1 MDTNKNL
8 LYKDASKFIYDI
20 FGRPEYLTSQ
30 IDFTLSDTRSKGYL
44 FLPESFNNLIHTR
57 AVKRMSRILQ
67 TGTKI
72 YKYPSMF
79 HTRLEHSKG
88 TYHRTL
94 ELMYTLYSNSKIHN
108 LIKEKGYEKYII
120 AELVR
125 ALLHDIGH
133 GPFSHTLETV
143 CSLPKGFHED
153 IGFRLIQEY
162 PELKDALNNIYPG
175 LPEIY
180 TEVIDKNFL
189 GLNMI
194 FEGQVDLDR
203 GDFLPRDSFFANRN
217 YSANAKIVSELFSNV
232 TIEKIVDE
240 NGKPKLA
247 PVFAANQV
255 ENLDTFFRNR
265 FKNYRDIYHDQEC
278 SSYDYIF
285 KSFAS
290 RLITSNEPSKLRE
303 FLIHNIGKTP
313 DEIDLAEYVAF
324 DDVEYLKGIISVYK
338 TTSDPVLKKLALMSL
353 PPRNTIEEFYL
364 GLMISDEQVDE
375 NGNRAYTNESDEEF
389 IQDLLSLPDS
399 KAEYNESCILLN
411 SPSAQDIDEIT
422 QKLRKLLN
430 ITTDDLE
437 SIGIISWKDRDISY
451 KAIPGKEVYVKD
463 SAGKIYEYSKHPER
477 KMPIFDETTY
487 GFCLLTP
494 LLEGNGFSPEQVSL
508 AKSIMLS
515 YNKNK
520 AKQSEESVI

>member
-1 MDTNKNL
+1 MDTTKNF
-8 LYKDASKFIYDI
+8 LYKDADKFFHDI
-20 FGRPEYLTSQ
+20 FGRSEHLTSQ
-30 IDFTLSDTRSKGYL
+30 VDFTLANTGSKGYV
-44 FLPESFNNLIHTR
+44 FLPASFINLIQTR

-67 TGTKI
+67 NGTKI
-72 YKYPSMF
+72 YTYPSML

-94 ELMYTLYSNSKIHN
+94 ELMYTLCSNPKIHN
-108 LIKEKGYEKYII
+108 LIKEKNYEKYVI

-180 TEVIDKNFL
+180 SEVIDRNFL
-189 GLNMI
+189 GLNML

-203 GDFLPRDSFFANRN
+203 GDFLPRDSFFAKRN
-217 YSANAKIVSELFSNV
+217 YSENAKVVSELFSNV
-232 TIEKIVDE
+232 TLEKIVDE
-240 NGKPKLA
+240 NGKTKLA
-247 PVFAANQV
+247 PVFAASQI
-255 ENLDTFFRNR
+255 ENLEIFFLNR
-265 FKNYRDIYHDQEC
+265 FENYRDIYHNKES

-285 KSFAS
+285 KSFAR
-290 RLITSNEPSKLRE
+290 RLITSNEPSKLRN

-313 DEIDLAEYVAF
+313 DEIDLSEYVSF

-353 PPRNTIEEFYL
+353 PPRSAIEAFYF
-364 GLMISDEQVDE
+364 GLMVSDEQVDE
-375 NGNRAYTNESDEEF
+375 DGDRAYTNKSDEEF
-389 IQDLLSLPDS
+389 IQDLAFLPDS
-399 KAEYNESCILLN
+399 QAEYNESCILLN
-411 SPSAQDIDEIT
+411 NPSVQDIEEIT
-422 QKLRKLLN
+422 QRLKKLLN
-430 ITTDDLE
+430 IPTDDLE

-451 KAIPGKEVYVKD
+451 KAIPGQEVYVKD
-463 SAGKIYEYSKHPER
+463 STGKIYEYSKHPER

-494 LLEGNGFSPEQVSL
+494 LLEGNGYSPKQVNL
-508 AKSIMLS
+508 AKSIIQS
-515 YNKNK
+515 YNKDK
-520 AKQSEESVI
+520 AKPYEEPAI